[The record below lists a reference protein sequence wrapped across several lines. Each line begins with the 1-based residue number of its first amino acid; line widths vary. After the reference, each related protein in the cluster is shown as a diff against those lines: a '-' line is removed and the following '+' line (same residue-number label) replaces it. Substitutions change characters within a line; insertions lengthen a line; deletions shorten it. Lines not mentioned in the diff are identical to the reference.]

1 MKKIIDIPLT
11 SVASVEL
18 FLNKFRYS
26 IAQVSAQAQKKRRD
40 CKAYVVTGG
49 MWNSN
54 GSACPLLKADGVWI
68 SDQPWSAYG
77 YAWDSGPDIQ
87 DGVLVGVTPTERPEP
102 EPEPVAPMTTE
113 EAALDAIADLSYRM
127 DLQTLGLTE
136 GV

>member
-49 MWNSN
+49 MWNRD
-54 GSACPLLKADGVWI
+54 GSACPLLK
-68 SDQPWSAYG
+68 
-77 YAWDSGPDIQ
+77 
-87 DGVLVGVTPTERPEP
+87 
-102 EPEPVAPMTTE
+102 E
-113 EAALDAIADLSYRM
+113 EGTMPNNGAVSKTID
-127 DLQTLGLTE
+127 GLTE
-136 GV
+136 TSAAIPAGYTTGGTVSLDSSIEDALASI